1 MTRGH
6 PAGRLRGRATRA
18 LLAGFALTL
27 SGCGGTATTPS
38 TETPPPI
45 AGAARDTTSP
55 GLIPAGFGSLKQDDI
70 SIRFQ
75 LRGLLVRA
83 TPLDETII
91 RVLAPDSYRSLRERR
106 ESERDR
112 IAALAA
118 RYGVRGFSV
127 WSISFYGLEPDVR
140 FSPMDVV
147 ISSVG
152 RDFRPIELI
161 PLTSGF
167 GENRLDQRDTQSAL
181 YLFDDAIDVNQPLT
195 VMVETTR
202 NAGWQETLR
211 VIERERALVRSRAG
225 RTGSAPP
232 D

>member
-1 MTRGH
+1 MRGV
-6 PAGRLRGRATRA
+6 AVRAM
-18 LLAGFALTL
+18 LASSALTAL
-27 SGCGGTATTPS
+27 GCGGTAMTPS
-38 TETPPPI
+38 SETPPPI
-45 AGAARDTTSP
+45 AGVVRDTTSP

-83 TPLDETII
+83 TPLDESII
-91 RVLAPDSYRSLRERR
+91 RVLAPDSYRSLRDRR
-106 ESERDR
+106 ESEHDR

-118 RYGVRGFSV
+118 RYGLRGFSV

-140 FSPMDVV
+140 FTPMDVV
-147 ISSVG
+147 VSSVG

-181 YLFDDAIDVNQPLT
+181 YLFDEAVDVNQPLT
-195 VMVETTR
+195 IMVETTR
-202 NAGWQETLR
+202 SSGWQETLR
-211 VIERERALVRSRAG
+211 LIERERALVRSRAG
-225 RTGSAPP
+225 RAGGAPP
-232 D
+232 G

>member
-1 MTRGH
+1 MTRH
-6 PAGRLRGRATRA
+6 AAA
-18 LLAGFALTL
+18 LAGIAVAL
-27 SGCGGTATTPS
+27 SACGGSGVTPS
-38 TETPPPI
+38 SATPPPL
-45 AGAARDTTSP
+45 ATPVRDTGST
-55 GLIPAGFGSLKQDDI
+55 GLIPAEFGSLKQDDI

-83 TPLDETII
+83 TPLDESII
-91 RVLAPDSYRSLRERR
+91 RVLARDSYRSLRDRR

-127 WSISFYGLEPDVR
+127 WSISFHGLEPDVR

-147 ISSVG
+147 VSSGG
-152 RDFRPIELI
+152 RDFRPVEII

-181 YLFDDAIDVNQPLT
+181 YLFDDAVDVNQPLT
-195 VMVETTR
+195 VMVETVR
-202 NAGWQETLR
+202 SSGWAEALR
-211 VIERERALVRSRAG
+211 LIERERALVRSRAG
-225 RTGSAPP
+225 RAGGVPP
-232 D
+232 G

>member
-1 MTRGH
+1 MRRGVV
-6 PAGRLRGRATRA
+6 RAM
-18 LLAGFALTL
+18 LAASALTL
-27 SGCGGTATTPS
+27 WGCSGTAPTPS
-38 TETPPPI
+38 SETPPPI
-45 AGAARDTTSP
+45 AGVARDTASL

-83 TPLDETII
+83 TPLDESII
-91 RVLAPDSYRSLRERR
+91 RVLAPDSYRSLRDRR

-118 RYGVRGFSV
+118 RYGVRGFSI

-140 FSPMDVV
+140 FSPMDVIV
-147 ISSVG
+147 SSVG

-181 YLFDDAIDVNQPLT
+181 YLFDDAVDVNQPLT

-202 NAGWQETLR
+202 SAGWQETLR

-225 RTGSAPP
+225 RAGSAPP

>member
-1 MTRGH
+1 VRRGI
-6 PAGRLRGRATRA
+6 ARVM
-18 LLAGFALTL
+18 LAASALTVC
-27 SGCGGTATTPS
+27 GCGGTAATPS
-38 TETPPPI
+38 SETPPPI
-45 AGAARDTTSP
+45 AGAARDTTP

-83 TPLDETII
+83 TPIDESII
-91 RVLAPDSYRSLRERR
+91 RVLAPDSYRSLRDRR

-147 ISSVG
+147 VSSVG

-181 YLFDDAIDVNQPLT
+181 YLFDDAVDVNQPLT

-202 NAGWQETLR
+202 SAGWQDTLR

-225 RTGSAPP
+225 RAGSPPP